1 MEIYV
6 FFEIKLDL
14 LHSNLQ
20 EAPGAVGAGG
30 EPEAEE
36 VQGDLLPGGRLDA
49 EVAVGGPRNAAR
61 VAGAQDAAE
70 FAVVRAVAG

>member
-1 MEIYV
+1 MLGPSRSCVEIYV
-6 FFEIKLDL
+6 FFEMKLDL

-36 VQGDLLPGGRLDA
+36 VQGDLLPCRRLDA
-49 EVAVGGPRNAAR
+49 EVAV
-61 VAGAQDAAE
+61 
-70 FAVVRAVAG
+70 